1 VCECELTNDL
11 ETRLLTRMK
20 WTSKFSID
28 HTITIQFTARPSQ
41 PITSISW
48 NHITL
53 KIIIMVIDIKVLDF
67 SSYHKIFK
75 DISSYKGDVR
85 SRYMFTKV
93 SWGNNLKH
101 DDGWFSLCWH
111 VSKKVVFRSLYL
123 NITKELRMRS
133 VWMWID

>member
-1 VCECELTNDL
+1 VCDCELTNDL

-28 HTITIQFTARPSQ
+28 HTITILFTARPSQ
-41 PITSISW
+41 PIASISR
-48 NHITL
+48 NHTTL
-53 KIIIMVIDIKVLDF
+53 IIIIIVLDIKVLDF
-67 SSYHKIFK
+67 PINTKYSKS
-75 DISSYKGDVR
+75 ISSYKGDVC
-85 SRYMFTKV
+85 SKYMFTKV

-101 DDGWFSLCWH
+101 DDGWLSLCWH
-111 VSKKVVFRSLYL
+111 VLMKVVSLGLYL